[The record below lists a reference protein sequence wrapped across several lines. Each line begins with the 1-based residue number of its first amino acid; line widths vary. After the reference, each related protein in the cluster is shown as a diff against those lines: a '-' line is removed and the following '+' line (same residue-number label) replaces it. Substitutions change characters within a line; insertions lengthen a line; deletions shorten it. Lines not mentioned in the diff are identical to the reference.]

1 VQILKQKHSRV
12 TAIGVICIG
21 LGILALNFILYP
33 FLLPKTITSQNS
45 IWIQQVGYLFYF
57 LLLGSIILIAFG
69 INKLFHAGG
78 YNKVNLAPTLTLSS
92 SQLSAQSTNTL
103 ALLAKIITEVLSN
116 KRYLRFFWPAS
127 IAYGI
132 FYAIVSSML
141 IYHPHGLSHMYAV
154 TIPSI
159 TIMSYGPIGYV
170 PTIAAALS
178 ENIGLLIIPV
188 NLIIMI
194 SVSTLVGLN
203 AILSVYAFK
212 NRLKNKPTNKHAT
225 IMSSLGATTGLF
237 AACPTCASLYIFG
250 ILAGPFAHTLATFT
264 VSLYYSLFLF
274 VSIPILLITPLLT
287 ALSIHKL
294 RIANNNV
301 LGQCSLINKESK
313 KTRL

>member
-1 VQILKQKHSRV
+1 MQEVSKQKEIAISV
-12 TAIGVICIG
+12 TCIGIGV
-21 LGILALNFILYP
+21 LVLNFILYP
-33 FLLPKTITSQNS
+33 FLLPKIITSQNS
-45 IWIQQVGYLFYF
+45 IWIEQAGYIFYF
-57 LLLGSIILIAFG
+57 VLLGSIILTAFG
-69 INKLFHAGG
+69 INKIFQVWS
-78 YNKVNLAPTLTLSS
+78 YNKVNLALPLPSPSPSPTESLL
-92 SQLSAQSTNTL
+92 QSTNTL
-103 ALLAKIITEVLSN
+103 ALLTKIITGVLSN
-116 KRYLRFFWPAS
+116 KRYFRFFWPAS

-141 IYHPHGLSHMYAV
+141 IYHTHGLSHMYGI

-170 PTIAAALS
+170 PTIAAALT

-194 SVSTLVGLN
+194 SVSTLVGIN
-203 AILSVYAFK
+203 TVLSIYAFK
-212 NRLKNKPTNKHAT
+212 NRPKNKSTNKYST
-225 IMSSLGATTGLF
+225 IMGSLGATTGLF

-287 ALSIHKL
+287 ALSIHKI
-294 RIANNNV
+294 RMDAF
-301 LGQCSLINKESK
+301 GQCSLNKQN
-313 KTRL
+313 